1 MIPTFLPV
9 GTRRLGKALH
19 RPVQILPGN
28 VALTFADQ
36 INNPLMSFQV
46 FTPHRGLLMTGR
58 YAHANEGKKR
68 QQNAAG
74 MLQQKRIA
82 GNLAKVQMK
91 LKIAIQQSFA
101 MTCIRGLA
109 HSVNGKL
116 QWGKVGLGGR
126 RQAGCQ
132 SFERATKLVKV
143 HYVLMAEM
151 DDPGASSGLL
161 GDKPLL
167 SQDVDCFADR
177 GLGDTEFGR
186 PSTLN
191 NPLARPERAVHDFRS
206 QQVGKILFQKSFGR
220 MGG

>member
-1 MIPTFLPV
+1 
-9 GTRRLGKALH
+9 
-19 RPVQILPGN
+19 
-28 VALTFADQ
+28 
-36 INNPLMSFQV
+36 
-46 FTPHRGLLMTGR
+46 MTGR

-74 MLQQKRIA
+74 MLQHKRIA
-82 GNLAKVQMK
+82 ACLAELQMK

-116 QWGKVGLGGR
+116 QWRKVGLAGR

-132 SFERATKLVKV
+132 SFERATKLIKL
-143 HYVLMAEM
+143 HYILMAEM

-161 GDKPLL
+161 SDKPLL
-167 SQDVDCFADR
+167 SKDVDCFADR

-186 PSTLN
+186 PGTLN
-191 NPLARPERAVHDFRS
+191 NPLARPERPFHDFRA
-206 QQVGKILFQKSFGR
+206 QQVGKVLFQKPFGR